1 MRGVLFLKSFSVLSF
16 ATLLQELF
24 HLFYVV
30 VVSALSQVE
39 VDVKVLIKSNQAKIK
54 LPVEGQSWS
63 WRRRGEFDLRGER
76 YVLP

>member
-1 MRGVLFLKSFSVLSF
+1 MSSPLLLFSKNSFIYFTLS
-16 ATLLQELF
+16 
-24 HLFYVV
+24 V